1 MRNLFNEYDKLSAS
15 QKKIVLEAI
24 DGDEI
29 SERVLKDRYKD
40 LINEC
45 CGEIEIFGLTYEPA
59 DVFESVD
66 EVAFRCGYSDFL
78 GTDESIV
85 EVGGKYYESD
95 NIKEAIDDLEEEE
108 EEEEEETQNDD

>member
-1 MRNLFNEYDKLSAS
+1 MRNIFDEYNDLSAI

-85 EVGGKYYESD
+85 EIEGKYYESD

-108 EEEEEETQNDD
+108 EEETQNDD

>member
-1 MRNLFNEYDKLSAS
+1 MRNIFDEYNDLSAS
-15 QKKIVLEAI
+15 QEKRVLEAI
-24 DGDEI
+24 DGAEI
-29 SERVLKDRYKD
+29 SEKELKDRYKE

-45 CGEIEIFGLTYEPA
+45 CGEVKIFELTYEPA
-59 DVFESVD
+59 DVLESVD

-78 GTDESIV
+78 GTEESII
-85 EVGGKYYESD
+85 EIEGKYYESD